1 MNIYKKRK
9 IQNLIAL
16 SFSFLTAFIG
26 IFFLSFILF
35 DLISKGISHINI
47 NLFTLDTAPA
57 VLNIEGGLRQAFIG
71 QLILTLIAT
80 LIGVPLGILSGTF
93 LAEYGRYSK
102 FGRFIS
108 NLADITVSMPT
119 IIIGTFIYA
128 ILVKPFGSFNGW
140 AGAIALAIIMLPVV
154 MRTTE
159 EMMNLVPDSLR
170 EAAFALG
177 ASKTKVT
184 IQIVWKSAISGI
196 FTGVIL
202 SIARIAGET
211 APLLFTSFNNNFL
224 SFDMSGPMP
233 SLTVTI
239 YQYAASAYDNWVQL
253 AWAGS
258 LVITLFI
265 LVISV
270 FGRYIV
276 NWRANKSNG

>member
-1 MNIYKKRK
+1 MTIYQKRK
-9 IQNLIAL
+9 LINFVTL
-16 SFSFLTAFIG
+16 SISIVATLIG
-26 IFFLSFILF
+26 LFFLFFILF
-35 DLISKGISHINI
+35 DLISKGISSINI

-57 VLNIEGGLRQAFIG
+57 MLEIESGLRQAFVG
-71 QLILTLIAT
+71 QLILTSVAV
-80 LIGVPLGILSGTF
+80 LIGVPLGILSGTY
-93 LAEYGRYSK
+93 LSEYGRYSK
-102 FGRFIS
+102 IGRFLS
-108 NLADITVSMPT
+108 SLADITVSMPT
-119 IIIGTFIYA
+119 IIIGTFVYA

-140 AGAIALAIIMLPVV
+140 AGAISLAIIMLPVI

-159 EMMNLVPDSLR
+159 EMMHLVPDSLR

-177 ASKTKVT
+177 ATKAKVV
-184 IQIVWKSAISGI
+184 IQIVWKSAATGI

-239 YQYAASAYDNWVQL
+239 YQYAASAYDEWVNL

-265 LVISV
+265 LVVSV
-270 FGRYIV
+270 FGRYFI
-276 NWRANKSNG
+276 NRRFNR